1 MATKPKQEEIIAP
14 LEDQDSSM
22 LLEDQDSSMLE
33 ESSPYRFLPER
44 GEDYREIEQAELFD
58 EKVTRREL
66 ALLNFIRIIQSGNLE
81 SVDIHAGR
89 VVSIRSIRSNYNFND
104 ATTVDRFAR
113 ILDFG
118 DKTFIR

>member
-1 MATKPKQEEIIAP
+1 MCDMATKPKQEEIIAP
-14 LEDQDSSM
+14 LEDQDSSI
-22 LLEDQDSSMLE
+22 LE